1 MNQPVLRARGARL
14 PALGFVAACLALF
27 LTATSAFAIPPRS
40 GEAGDQPRAPVQ
52 SGPEVK
58 RVDAYLNNIHSLMA
72 RFEQVAPDGTISTG
86 DFFLSRP
93 GRLRFQYDTTPL
105 LVVADGEWVI
115 VYDKKLHT
123 YDRYSIKQTPIDVLL
138 DPTINLTRDLWVTDV
153 KSSGGVLRVTARHPR
168 APQRGEITLIFSEE
182 PFQLRQWVVI
192 DAQGLTTEVTL
203 SDIHPNV
210 KLNPAMFVVPQPANN
225 SETNIRTE

>member
-1 MNQPVLRARGARL
+1 MNQPAPFRL
-14 PALGFVAACLALF
+14 PKIGILAACFAFLLAMP
-27 LTATSAFAIPPRS
+27 AFAMPPKS
-40 GEAGDQPRAPVQ
+40 GQASDQPRAPVQ

-93 GRLRFQYDTTPL
+93 GRLRFQYDAAPL

-138 DPTINLTRDLWVTDV
+138 DPTIDLTRDLWVTDV
-153 KSSGGVLRVTARHPR
+153 DSSGGVLRVTARHPR
-168 APQRGEITLIFSEE
+168 APQRGEITLIFSEQ
-182 PFQLRQWVVI
+182 PFQLRQWVVV
-192 DAQGLTTEVTL
+192 DAQGLTTQVTL
-203 SDIHPNV
+203 SDLHPNV
-210 KLNPAMFVVPQPANN
+210 KLNPAMFVVPQPTADQK
-225 SETNIRTE
+225 TTIRTE

>member
-1 MNQPVLRARGARL
+1 MNQSTPRAARSGHL
-14 PALGFVAACLALF
+14 PLGIFAACLALL
-27 LTATSAFAIPPRS
+27 LTAASAFAIPPKS
-40 GEAGDQPRAPVQ
+40 GEASDQPRAPVQ

-58 RVDAYLNNIHSLMA
+58 RVDAYLNNMHSLMA

-93 GRLRFQYDTTPL
+93 GRLRFQYDTAPL

-138 DPTINLTRDLWVTDV
+138 DPTIDLTRDLWVTDV

-168 APQRGEITLIFSEE
+168 APQRGEITLIFSEQ

-203 SDIHPNV
+203 SDLEPNV
-210 KLNPAMFVVPQPANN
+210 KLNPAMFAVPQP
-225 SETNIRTE
+225 TGGQTTIRTE